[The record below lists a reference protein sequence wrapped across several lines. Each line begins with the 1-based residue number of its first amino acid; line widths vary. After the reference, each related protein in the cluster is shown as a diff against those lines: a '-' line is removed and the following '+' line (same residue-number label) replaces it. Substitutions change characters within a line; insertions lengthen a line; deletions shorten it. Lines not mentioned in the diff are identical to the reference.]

1 MPNDTIDTEQSDRR
15 DKPFLFAKP
24 TAHDAALPARVR
36 ERLGPDY
43 IPGYSERVMAND
55 LDTST
60 VLTTEIKEKYNRR
73 DFGVGPGVIPIE
85 FKWVRV
91 SGPTGEDSYSA
102 TQDRYEYVKRGYI
115 AVEVDSEK
123 DFVNQFRY
131 AGVTGFPPA
140 AQIGPDHLV
149 RHRDSA
155 LYYVDRKTADR
166 LEQERIEDNKRL
178 LGHNQPGGEVQ
189 PSPYD
194 FDEEETYSRRLGKQ
208 T

>member
-1 MPNDTIDTEQSDRR
+1 MANETDTPIEQSKRE
-15 DKPFLFAKP
+15 KPFLFAKP
-24 TAHDAALPARVR
+24 TAHDAGLPARVR

-60 VLTTEIKEKYNRR
+60 VLTTDVKEKYNRR
-73 DFGVGPGVIPIE
+73 DFGTGPGTIPVE

-91 SGPTGEDSYSA
+91 SGPTGTDSYSA

-115 AVEVDSEK
+115 EVVVENEE
-123 DFVNQFRY
+123 DFVKQFKY

-140 AQIGPDHLV
+140 AHVGADHLV

-155 LYYVDRKTADR
+155 LYYVDRVTADR

-178 LGHNQPGGEVQ
+178 LGHNQPGGTVA

-194 FDEEETYSRRLGKQ
+194 FNEEETITHRLGKQ

>member
-1 MPNDTIDTEQSDRR
+1 MANDTFDTEQVSKR

-24 TAHDAALPARVR
+24 TAHDAALPTRVR

-55 LDTST
+55 LATSD
-60 VLTTEIKEKYNRR
+60 VLTSDVKEKYYRR
-73 DFGVGPGVIPIE
+73 DFGVGPGIIPVE

-102 TQDRYEYVKRGYI
+102 TQDMYEYVKRGYI
-115 AVEVDSEK
+115 AVEVDNEK
-123 DFVNQFRY
+123 AFVDKFHY

-140 AQIGPDHLV
+140 AQLGVDGLV

-194 FDEEETYSRRLGKQ
+194 FSEEETYSRPLGKQ